1 MVRFRGIRG
10 QYCMLSLSLYQM
22 ANLFAVS
29 GLIDDS
35 EALTTSMSCSSC
47 SNGRPWGVN
56 SSPMKMPFK
65 TPEMRCGVS
74 TWNITPHAVRQ
85 SALAPLETSQS
96 WYDVALWFRQMMP
109 VVRMRVRGAVCCWFG
124 EGQPAGERPIRMAVG
139 VDAIVLY

>member
-22 ANLFAVS
+22 ANLFAASS

-35 EALTTSMSCSSC
+35 EALTTSISCSSC
-47 SNGRPWGVN
+47 SNGKPWGVN

-74 TWNITPHAVRQ
+74 ARNIMPHAVRQ
-85 SALAPLETSQS
+85 SALAPLATSQS
-96 WYDVALWFRQMMP
+96 WYDVAL
-109 VVRMRVRGAVCCWFG
+109 
-124 EGQPAGERPIRMAVG
+124 
-139 VDAIVLY
+139 